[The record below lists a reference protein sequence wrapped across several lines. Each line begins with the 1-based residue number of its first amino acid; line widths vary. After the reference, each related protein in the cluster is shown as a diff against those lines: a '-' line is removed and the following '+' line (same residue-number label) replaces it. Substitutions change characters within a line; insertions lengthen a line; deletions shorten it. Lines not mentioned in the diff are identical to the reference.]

1 MLLLRRP
8 GRFAAWALL
17 VAVLV
22 GCQQDRQPSTAAATT
37 STVVPTTTIKSP
49 VTVKS
54 SVTVAERAW
63 VAGVA
68 RLRRRL
74 DRVFFQSEVIL
85 TQAKLREYIRTG
97 RSCAAGLAR
106 LGPPTERLE
115 GAAATA
121 VRACRNYERAA
132 AVYQRAAPLVA
143 VGAGEVGDL
152 LQTAA
157 EHEGNGSNGLRQAE
171 ADAKVLLA

>member
-8 GRFAAWALL
+8 RRFAACALL
-17 VAVLV
+17 MAVLG

-37 STVVPTTTIKSP
+37 TTVAPTTTTKPP
-49 VTVKS
+49 VTAV
-54 SVTVAERAW
+54 ERAW

-68 RLRRRL
+68 KLRRRL

-97 RSCAAGLAR
+97 RSCAPGLAR

-115 GAAATA
+115 RAAATA

-152 LQTAA
+152 LQAAA